1 MTHERYYQRSFNNL
15 PLRALAVGALGG
27 AIVLGGATPAEAR
40 QEEPKIFLFEYGGE
54 LGVEGH
60 DIIKNT
66 LPKNQDNTGG
76 NGSDEVLFEE
86 VPDANEEIET
96 DPRKL
101 DPSELDGIVIEGG
114 VGFKVE
120 SEAQVKAFKAAL
132 AELAKKSPFNPMDT
146 DELADLILENDKK
159 PHHAYLTPDY
169 VAAQFFQ
176 ESGFDP
182 KVSSKYADG
191 LCQFTPETAEAYG
204 VEDVFE
210 PKSCITGYYK
220 LMNANME
227 WAVRKY
233 PDKSVVHQMGVG
245 FSAYNAGLG
254 SVKKYA
260 DAPHYGLVP
269 YKETNNY
276 RKGITNFAAQIR
288 TAVISAAG
296 APDADPASPEG
307 IDWKPN
313 NTGETACAEGS
324 RSVGF
329 EITVKGDREL
339 CAITGYPSTSSESQ
353 AGTEYSIPGAD
364 GETVVVADASRA
376 WATLVKWS
384 KEDAAYLGKDKMVS
398 SSAHRS
404 EKHQAELCNG
414 DPSGRCQNGD
424 YTFIAPPGGSWHEK
438 GANDLWMNGAPNSS
452 DSCNWKKASGVKYC
466 DYPGESKLRNWMMVN
481 APYVGLKQYANE
493 YWHYDMHERTSTI
506 AFDEMRRRFMKTAEG
521 KVVPNH
527 GSDVGQSS
535 TETKSEIIIG
545 QDTQEQ
551 GATLPGHEES
561 TQPTTPTASA
571 SETATTST
579 HSTPA
584 ENQNQGNKDEPKKP
598 RKGFWGWLGFGG

>member
-1 MTHERYYQRSFNNL
+1 
-15 PLRALAVGALGG
+15 
-27 AIVLGGATPAEAR
+27 
-40 QEEPKIFLFEYGGE
+40 
-54 LGVEGH
+54 
-60 DIIKNT
+60 
-66 LPKNQDNTGG
+66 
-76 NGSDEVLFEE
+76 
-86 VPDANEEIET
+86 
-96 DPRKL
+96 
-101 DPSELDGIVIEGG
+101 
-114 VGFKVE
+114 
-120 SEAQVKAFKAAL
+120 
-132 AELAKKSPFNPMDT
+132 
-146 DELADLILENDKK
+146 
-159 PHHAYLTPDY
+159 
-169 VAAQFFQ
+169 
-176 ESGFDP
+176 
-182 KVSSKYADG
+182 
-191 LCQFTPETAEAYG
+191 
-204 VEDVFE
+204 
-210 PKSCITGYYK
+210 
-220 LMNANME
+220 MNANME

-260 DAPHYGLVP
+260 DAPYYGLVP

-424 YTFIAPPGGSWHEK
+424 YTYIAPPGGSWHEK

-493 YWHYDMHERTSTI
+493 YWHYDQHERSTTP

-521 KVVPNH
+521 KAVPNH
-527 GSDVGQSS
+527 GNTASQS
-535 TETKSEIIIG
+535 EANAGSEVTA
-545 QDTQEQ
+545 DQ
-551 GATLPGHEES
+551 GANQQGVTLPGVTS
-561 TQPTTPTASA
+561 TQPSTPSPSA
-571 SETATTST
+571 SETATS
-579 HSTPA
+579 PA
-584 ENQNQGNKDEPKKP
+584 QTENQAQDQSNKDEARKPK
-598 RKGFWGWLGFGG
+598 KGFWGWLGFGD